1 MFSISSKIGYSRGS
15 ISSDGPLVSGAE
27 IIEVDIVDPR
37 NWPKRTKV
45 FMSLGGILA
54 VFVATLGNSM
64 YIGSVNGVQ
73 EHFHISLTLALSP
86 ITFYSLGFSF
96 GPLVATATSEVFGRA
111 IVYRTAIA
119 VALIFTVVSASA
131 HSFATLAVGR
141 FLAGAAVS
149 PCLGATVA
157 MLNDLWDLHTDKVGI
172 ILSIIWGL
180 SLIWAACLGPLIGE
194 AIVQRTENWR
204 WSMWLIAILLGVTSL
219 CLLRNHETYM
229 PEILRRDGK
238 RRGQAVLPRG
248 NLGELLY
255 VSIGRPLHMLLVE
268 PIIFPTALLVA
279 FSQAILFVFYVAYP
293 LMLTTVYSFT
303 PIEIGCAFLPMLI
316 GTFCAFGILGVFN
329 KKAQES
335 TKPRQLEHQLYPAMI
350 GSIMQP
356 VALFWLAWSARPSV
370 HWIAPLLSGLFYGC
384 AFVLVQYPFPM
395 YKVLVYGKEYGASI
409 SAVDISIRYLLSS
422 VCPLFTVQMVK
433 RLTFAWAMSL
443 LAFISLLMLPVPWVI
458 LKWGPELRAR
468 SKYMAKAKDHDNP
481 PNDAKA
487 TVITDCGAND
497 INVEASVQPGSANE
511 KV

>member
-15 ISSDGPLVSGAE
+15 VSSDGPLVSGVE
-27 IIEVDIVDPR
+27 IIEASIIGPR

-54 VFVATLGNSM
+54 VFVATLGNSI

-86 ITFYSLGFSF
+86 ITFYSLGFAF
-96 GPLVATATSEVFGRA
+96 GPLVATATSEAFGRA

-119 VALIFTVVSASA
+119 LALIFTVVSASA

-172 ILSIIWGL
+172 VLSIIWGL

-204 WSMWLIAILLGVTSL
+204 WSMWLIAILLGFASP

-229 PEILRRDGK
+229 PEILGRDVK
-238 RRGQAVLPRG
+238 KQGQAVLPRG
-248 NLGELLY
+248 NFGELLY
-255 VSIGRPLHMLLVE
+255 VSMRRPLHMLIVE

-279 FSQAILFVFYVAYP
+279 FSQAILFIFYVAYP

-316 GTFCAFGILGVFN
+316 GTFFAFGILGVFN
-329 KKAQES
+329 KKAQQS
-335 TKPRQLEHQLYPAMI
+335 TKPPQLEHQLYPATI

-370 HWIAPLLSGLFYGC
+370 H
-384 AFVLVQYPFPM
+384 
-395 YKVLVYGKEYGASI
+395 
-409 SAVDISIRYLLSS
+409 
-422 VCPLFTVQMVK
+422 
-433 RLTFAWAMSL
+433 
-443 LAFISLLMLPVPWVI
+443 
-458 LKWGPELRAR
+458 
-468 SKYMAKAKDHDNP
+468 
-481 PNDAKA
+481 
-487 TVITDCGAND
+487 
-497 INVEASVQPGSANE
+497 
-511 KV
+511 